1 MSVENSMNI
10 DGKVIIITGAARGI
24 GQEYAR
30 YLGGLGARIVV
41 ADISDCART
50 LDLVK
55 TGRGTAVGTKLDV
68 ASAASATDMA
78 RTALDAFGRID
89 ALINNAALYGGL
101 KGGRFDAI
109 SESDWDAAMAVNVKG
124 IWNCCKA
131 VVPAIRQAGG
141 GSIVNMASLAATY
154 GMPYGLHYTASKAA
168 VIGLTRG
175 LARELGRDNIRVNAM
190 APSAVLTEGTREF
203 FADKA
208 DKALD
213 TIKMNQAIARNLAP
227 SDLVGTVL
235 WLVSDASRLVTGQTI
250 AVDGGTV
257 MH

>member
-1 MSVENSMNI
+1 MRV
-10 DGKVIIITGAARGI
+10 DGKVIVITGAARGI

-30 YLGGLGARIVV
+30 YLAGLGAHVV
-41 ADISDCART
+41 IADINDCAQT
-50 LDLVK
+50 LDLVQAGK
-55 TGRGTAVGTKLDV
+55 GTAVCAKLDV
-68 ASAASATDMA
+68 ASAASAMEMA

-89 ALINNAALYGGL
+89 ALINNAALYGSL
-101 KGGRFDAI
+101 KGGRFDTI
-109 SESDWDAAMAVNVKG
+109 SEAEWDAAMAVNVKG

-154 GMPYGLHYTASKAA
+154 GMPYGLHYTTSKAA

-175 LARELGRDNIRVNAM
+175 LARELGRDNIRVNAI

-203 FADKA
+203 FAEKA

-213 TIKMNQAIARNLAP
+213 TIKTNQAIARNLAP
-227 SDLVGTVL
+227 SDLLGVVH
-235 WLVSDASRLVTGQTI
+235 WLVSDSSQLVTGQTI